1 MKMYGRTF
9 LKRICMLLTLVA
21 MMLTVP
27 GNQMIARATESSAT
41 MIYTVEDLVN
51 VSNNLSGNYR
61 LANDI
66 DLTSYLNT
74 KTNGWAAIGP
84 FSGKFDG
91 DGHKITGLWHN
102 SGGAYKGLFST
113 ANNATIKNLNVELG
127 SKGMSG
133 AYEVG
138 GIVGTAMGATV
149 IENCTVSGGQIKVT
163 GGGYAGGIVGKSNG
177 PNGKIINCTVSN
189 VTTST
194 SGNYSGGI
202 IGVAYKTTITG
213 CKTVDVQAEGTSY
226 VGGLAGA
233 MHGQSVITD
242 SSAAGGTI
250 DARASY
256 AGGFI
261 GAMYEQS
268 TISRCN
274 AEFESVKASTS
285 YAGGFIGTAYE
296 KADISYCYAT
306 ADVSA
311 VYGNYVGGFAGEL
324 NSATVTNACAK
335 GNVAAV
341 NGQVAGGFAGIAYA
355 QSSLTRCNALGNVS
369 SNGNYA
375 GGLLGQLHAGSINY
389 ASTVEQCSAYG
400 NVTVKGIVAGGLIG
414 ESLYSKVSNSY
425 ARGDVSGT
433 LSVGGLVGYF
443 SGTASSGQT
452 VFNSYSS
459 GKVTGNSN
467 NELGAF
473 TGRSGVT
480 FTGTNYYD
488 SDRANVSVSH
498 GSAGSPAGTPPQGRG
513 TEAMMKQETFS
524 GWDFGSIWNINEG
537 ETYPYFDFCGFTPEV
552 QNSSRPPVINV
563 VYTTDKRV
571 SGTGIPGSEV
581 TVTFP
586 SGAERNAEVNSEGK
600 WFVAV
605 PGSESLAVGNILT
618 GTQKEPGKLVS
629 SPAQIVVASR
639 DLVPAI
645 ETSWEN
651 LSGQS
656 TVRPGDILQFTIT
669 IENTDASTLT
679 WSDVVATDTLHKYLS
694 FIDGTLE
701 IDGAPADVGQGE
713 DQYTYD
719 ADSRSV
725 IISLGSLVPGQ
736 SKTITFQVMIRDGVP
751 NQSEINSGVRV
762 TGSY

>member
-1 MKMYGRTF
+1 MKIYGRTL
-9 LKRICMLLTLVA
+9 LKKIYMLLALVVVMSA
-21 MMLTVP
+21 VL
-27 GNQMIARATESSAT
+27 GSQMIARAEASVT
-41 MIYTVEDLVN
+41 MIYTAEDLVN

-66 DLTSYLNT
+66 DLTSYLAD
-74 KTNGWAAIGP
+74 KSNGWASIGP

-91 DGHKITGLWHN
+91 DSHKITGLWHN

-113 ANNATIKNLNVELG
+113 ANNATIQNLIVELDA
-127 SKGMSG
+127 KGISG

-138 GIVGTAMGATV
+138 GIVGKATGATV
-149 IENCTVSGGQIKVT
+149 IENCTVSGGPIKVT
-163 GGGYAGGIVGKSNG
+163 GGGYAGGIVGKSDG
-177 PNGKIINCTVSN
+177 PDGKVINCTVMN
-189 VTTST
+189 VTTYT

-202 IGVAYKTTITG
+202 IGVAYKTKITG
-213 CKTVDVQAEGTSY
+213 CKTVDVRAEGNSY

-233 MHGQSVITD
+233 IHGQSVITD
-242 SSAAGGTI
+242 SSAAGGSI
-250 DARASY
+250 YARSSY

-274 AEFESVKASTS
+274 AEFETVRAAAS

-306 ADVSA
+306 ADVFA
-311 VYGNYVGGFAGEL
+311 DYGNYVGGFAGEL
-324 NSATVTNACAK
+324 NSVTVTNACST

-341 NGQVAGGFAGIAYA
+341 RGQVAGGFAGIAYA
-355 QSSLTRCNALGNVS
+355 QSSLTRCNALGDVS

-375 GGLLGQLHAGSINY
+375 GGLLGQLHAGSINN

-400 NVTVKGIVAGGLIG
+400 NVTAKGNVVGGLIG

-425 ARGDVSGT
+425 ARGDVSGK

-452 VFNSYSS
+452 VLNSYSTGTVS
-459 GKVTGNSN
+459 GISGS
-467 NELGAF
+467 ELGAF
-473 TGRSGVT
+473 TGHSGVT

-488 SDRANVSVSH
+488 SDRANVSASH
-498 GSAGSPAGTPPQGRG
+498 GSAGSPSGIPPQGRG
-513 TEAMMKQETFS
+513 TEEMMKQETFV
-524 GWDFGSIWNINEG
+524 GWDFGNIWNIVEG

-552 QNSSRPPVINV
+552 QNVSRRPVINI

-586 SGAERNAEVNSEGK
+586 SGAINVTEVDSQGK
-600 WFVAV
+600 WYIAV
-605 PGSESLAVGNILT
+605 PSGESLYVGDTLT
-618 GTQKEPGKLVS
+618 GTQKEAGKLVS
-629 SPAQIVVASR
+629 GPANTVVAVRNLLPS
-639 DLVPAI
+639 I
-645 ETSWEN
+645 EKNWEN
-651 LSGQS
+651 LNGKS
-656 TVRPGDILQFTIT
+656 TVRPGDTLLFTIT

-679 WSDVVATDTLHKYLS
+679 WKDVVAIDALHQYVS
-694 FIDGTLE
+694 FTDGTLE
-701 IDGAPADVGQGE
+701 IDGTPADIGQGE
-713 DQYTYD
+713 EQYMYD
-719 ADSRSV
+719 EDSHSV
-725 IISLGSLVPGQ
+725 TIYLGLLVPGQ
-736 SKTITFQVMIRDGVP
+736 SKTITFQVVVNEEVP
-751 NQSEINSGVRV
+751 DQSEINSGVHV
-762 TGSY
+762 TGNY